1 MKEEWKDIEG
11 YENYYMIS
19 NYGRVK
25 AKEKLIKRSN
35 HTMKKKEKILSL
47 NNNGTG
53 YMVVHLY
60 DNKKRKSVTV
70 HKLVAAHFLPNV
82 DNLPCI
88 NHKDENKE
96 NNRVDNLE
104 WCTHSY
110 NNTYGSH
117 ISKVSETKIKN
128 NVGGTPIIGEH
139 RNGKDK
145 IYFKSMMEADRC
157 GFTHQSISHQ
167 CTGRRGG
174 YHKDYKWR
182 YATEEEIKLEEK

>member
-11 YENYYMIS
+11 YENSYMIS

-35 HTMKKKEKILSL
+35 HTMKRKEKILSL
-47 NNNGTG
+47 NNNGNG

-60 DNKKRKSVTV
+60 ENKKRKSITV
-70 HKLVAAHFLPNV
+70 HRLVATHFLPNT

-104 WCTHSY
+104 WCTQSY
-110 NNTYGSH
+110 NNMYGNR
-117 ISKVSETKIKN
+117 SKKESKTKIEN
-128 NVGGTPIIGEH
+128 NVGGIPVVGEH
-139 RNGKDK
+139 RNGIDK

-157 GFTHQSISHQ
+157 GFTHQCISSQ
-167 CTGRRGG
+167 CTGRKKG
-174 YHKDYKWR
+174 YHRDYKWR